1 MPNEK
6 AGGATILL
14 IEDDDAIAESVAE
27 VLESA
32 GYRTVRADSG
42 LAAKAALERARPD
55 LIILDLILPDVDG
68 LLLCSELKSL
78 ADVPIIV
85 ASATGRKRDTV
96 LSLKLGAD
104 DFVSKPFDI
113 FELQAR
119 VEAQLRRAQQRTNQ
133 ASPAAADEIEL
144 GALHIDRARR
154 RVMLG

>member
-1 MPNEK
+1 MPSER
-6 AGGATILL
+6 GGGTILVV
-14 IEDDDAIAESVAE
+14 EDDDAIAESMAE

-32 GYRTVRADSG
+32 GYATVRAESG
-42 LAAKAALERARPD
+42 MEAKASLERALPD

-68 LLLCSELKSL
+68 LILCSELKGL

-119 VEAQLRRAQQRTNQ
+119 V
-133 ASPAAADEIEL
+133 
-144 GALHIDRARR
+144 
-154 RVMLG
+154 